1 MNDVYANIVIS
12 KFSTKYF
19 EQKTS
24 KNVYF
29 SVERGYFYKYADF
42 IAFKCL
48 LYG

>member
-19 EQKTS
+19 EQKSS

-29 SVERGYFYKYADF
+29 SVKREDFYKYADF